1 MNEYFLTKIKY
12 LKQSAEDGTIKSV
25 IEEYV
30 LNSLSFIEAETRL
43 QTILEEYIAEYDLI
57 KCDNMNIHGV
67 VIDESKS
74 NFFKVKVSFVSEDPD
89 SGKGKAVN
97 EVYLVQSNET
107 KEAFEKIEARFEDSV
122 VNWEIVS
129 VSKTKICDFFPYV
142 EEVVIESE

>member
-57 KCDNMNIHGV
+57 KCDKMNIHGV

-97 EVYLVQSNET
+97 EVYLVQSNEI

>member
-43 QTILEEYIAEYDLI
+43 QTILEEYNAEYDLI
-57 KCDNMNIHGV
+57 KCDKMNIHGV

-74 NFFKVKVSFVSEDPD
+74 NFFKVKVSFVS
-89 SGKGKAVN
+89 G
-97 EVYLVQSNET
+97 
-107 KEAFEKIEARFEDSV
+107 
-122 VNWEIVS
+122 
-129 VSKTKICDFFPYV
+129 SK
-142 EEVVIESE
+142 

>member
-57 KCDNMNIHGV
+57 KCDKMIIHGV

>member
-57 KCDNMNIHGV
+57 KCDKMNIHGV

-97 EVYLVQSNET
+97 EVYYLLSLDLCPKPSGSVDT
-107 KEAFEKIEARFEDSV
+107 KLLSSLERLLGVLLGQI
-122 VNWEIVS
+122 NHG
-129 VSKTKICDFFPYV
+129 
-142 EEVVIESE
+142 